1 MKIYVPEYFNNFK
14 CSADK
19 CKDSCCIGW
28 EIWIDDKT
36 RAKYDMLNTSL
47 GKEIREK
54 TSHGYFHLCEN
65 GHCSFLDGNGLCRI
79 ISTLGDGYL
88 CDICREHPRYY
99 GVGQKG
105 IEGGL
110 GLGCEKSA
118 RIILSLEKLP
128 RIVEINRDISYCD
141 DDEYAKTSE
150 HFRKDLMSGIFS
162 KDLTELVGK
171 YIAYAELADDVCF
184 DVCTSGKEVPIP
196 KVTYEIPDDSKIKK
210 LLDSFLSLLGE
221 CESLS
226 KDWQNIINKAKGYDI
241 NALLSDLKTFRC
253 LLYYFTHR
261 YVREGVLDMSLSQR
275 TLFSISSSLA
285 ILAMKGVLNTD
296 SPDICAATIYS
307 KNIEYSTDNIDM
319 LWDRLTD
326 IL

>member
-99 GVGQKG
+99 GVGQKR
-105 IEGGL
+105 
-110 GLGCEKSA
+110 A
-118 RIILSLEKLP
+118 
-128 RIVEINRDISYCD
+128 
-141 DDEYAKTSE
+141 
-150 HFRKDLMSGIFS
+150 
-162 KDLTELVGK
+162 
-171 YIAYAELADDVCF
+171 
-184 DVCTSGKEVPIP
+184 
-196 KVTYEIPDDSKIKK
+196 
-210 LLDSFLSLLGE
+210 
-221 CESLS
+221 
-226 KDWQNIINKAKGYDI
+226 
-241 NALLSDLKTFRC
+241 
-253 LLYYFTHR
+253 
-261 YVREGVLDMSLSQR
+261 VLDRYRNDSDKRYGMLHWVVD
-275 TLFSISSSLA
+275 LA
-285 ILAMKGVLNTD
+285 CGVDN
-296 SPDICAATIYS
+296 CR
-307 KNIEYSTDNIDM
+307 NIGF
-319 LWDRLTD
+319 
-326 IL
+326 